1 MTSTP
6 TPEPTIQH
14 ENDDDIQLDENDIEI
29 LCDVPSTKQK
39 NAILFE
45 EIIQPFDV
53 LRKRDEIKQKCCC
66 IKCICEY
73 TFQCVMKITIAIA
86 S

>member
-45 EIIQPFDV
+45 EIIQLKYP
-53 LRKRDEIKQKCCC
+53 
-66 IKCICEY
+66 
-73 TFQCVMKITIAIA
+73 
-86 S
+86 